1 MPAATDASA
10 RSPAHAA
17 ASRSSDDARRAGCL
31 GAGTV
36 RQLAN
41 GARIARLVPTV
52 PARALARHTH
62 DDAHLVFLL
71 RGRYLTCAAGGPP
84 ECTAGT
90 LIYSPPATTHR
101 DRFHDLDGG
110 FMTIALPPTLRRPL
124 RGGLDR
130 GPLRAGRRAQAFA
143 QGLALA
149 CADWQGDD
157 GVLAETLFD
166 EMLDAIAVPQPVA
179 HGWPA
184 WLARAEAW
192 LHDHAD
198 APADTGALAHACDVH
213 PVHLAR
219 VFRRRHG
226 CTPTEY
232 SRRLRLARA
241 ASMLRHGHAT
251 VASIAVAC
259 GFADQAHF
267 HRLFVRAY
275 GMPPTVFRHAR

>member
-1 MPAATDASA
+1 MPAAVDASG
-10 RSPAHAA
+10 S
-17 ASRSSDDARRAGCL
+17 SRTHPARRAGCL
-31 GAGTV
+31 GTGTV
-36 RQLAN
+36 RRLAN
-41 GARIARLVPTV
+41 GVQIARLTPTV

-62 DDAHLVFLL
+62 DDAHLVLL
-71 RGRYLTCAAGGPP
+71 LSGRYLTSAAGGPS

-101 DRFHDLDGG
+101 DRFHDLDGE
-110 FMTIALPPTLRRPL
+110 FMTIALPSTLQARL
-124 RGGLDR
+124 RGGLDQ
-130 GPLRAGRRAQAFA
+130 GALRAGRRAQAFA
-143 QGLALA
+143 HGLAQA

-157 GVLAETLFD
+157 CVLAETLFD
-166 EMLDAIAVPQPVA
+166 EMLDAIAVPESA
-179 HGWPA
+179 THGWPA

-198 APADTGALAHACDVH
+198 SAADTPSLAHACDVH

-241 ASMLRHGHAT
+241 AAMLRHGPAT

-275 GMPPTVFRHAR
+275 GMPPTAFRSAV

>member
-1 MPAATDASA
+1 MDTTP
-10 RSPAHAA
+10 SPP
-17 ASRSSDDARRAGCL
+17 SDSARRAGCL

-36 RQLAN
+36 RRLAN
-41 GARIARLVPTV
+41 GVQIARLTPNV

-62 DDAHLVFLL
+62 DDAHLVLL
-71 RGRYLTCAAGGPP
+71 LKGRYVTTDAGGPP

-101 DRFHDLDGG
+101 DHFHDLDGE
-110 FMTIALPPTLRRPL
+110 FMTIALPHALQGSL
-124 RGGLDR
+124 RGGLDQ
-130 GPLRAGRRAQAFA
+130 GALRAGRRAQAFA
-143 QGLALA
+143 LGLAQA

-166 EMLDAIAVPQPVA
+166 EMLDAIAVPESVTR
-179 HGWPA
+179 GWPA

-198 APADTGALAHACDVH
+198 VPADTSPLAHACDVH

-219 VFRRRHG
+219 MFRRRHG

-251 VASIAVAC
+251 VASIAAAC

-275 GMPPTVFRHAR
+275 GIPPTAFRSAF